1 MQANRGSFVATP
13 TSELSKQ
20 EESLLSDMLD
30 WSLDTSCSGYE
41 GDHEDYSE
49 EEKDGDC
56 KCQERETKTKCVH
69 LSDYQ
74 QSLQGG
80 LFRIDKSNE

>member
-20 EESLLSDMLD
+20 EESLLSDILD
-30 WSLDTSCSGYE
+30 WNLDTSCSGYE
-41 GDHEDYSE
+41 GDHEDDSE

-56 KCQERETKTKCVH
+56 KCQEWGNK
-69 LSDYQ
+69 
-74 QSLQGG
+74 G
-80 LFRIDKSNE
+80 